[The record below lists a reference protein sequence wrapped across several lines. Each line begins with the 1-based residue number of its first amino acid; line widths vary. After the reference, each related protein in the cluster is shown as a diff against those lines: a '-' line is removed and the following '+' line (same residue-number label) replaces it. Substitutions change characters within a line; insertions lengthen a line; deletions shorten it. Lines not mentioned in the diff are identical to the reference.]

1 MVHVS
6 NIAVLEMVML
16 FIAQAV
22 GVKFSF
28 VTTCPLELIVAKF
41 NCTYF
46 IAHIY
51 SAFYPASAGTR

>member
-28 VTTCPLELIVAKF
+28 VTTCPLELIIAKF
-41 NCTYF
+41 NCTV